1 MLFYHQAK
9 ITTRYITLSS
19 LTSELKA
26 GNFYVFMTVILI
38 VSLFFLLGLG
48 LGTFIIWYI
57 LRRRQ
62 AVESKQPAKKPA
74 AVGSLNFRWKYILLP
89 LAILLLSIVLAS
101 IFYPQLT
108 DEVAYRFTLDG
119 SPKSWLG
126 REIIIS
132 LMLAPQFLL
141 ALTAAAITWGITKL
155 GRSSGQIESALKP
168 ERIILLMG
176 NMVAL
181 PQIVLA
187 FVMLDIFS
195 YNVYGMHLIPVWLFA
210 LIVMAIGGIILAI
223 FFIRAIKRSRSSA
236 NSTVQ

>member
-1 MLFYHQAK
+1 
-9 ITTRYITLSS
+9 
-19 LTSELKA
+19 
-26 GNFYVFMTVILI
+26 MTVILI

-74 AVGSLNFRWKYILLP
+74 AVGNLTFRWKYILLP
-89 LAILLLSIVLAS
+89 VAILLLSIVLAS

-108 DEVAYRFTLDG
+108 DEVAYRFNLDG

-141 ALTAAAITWGITKL
+141 ALTALAITWGITKL
-155 GRSSGQIESALKP
+155 SRSSGQIESALKP
-168 ERIILLMG
+168 ERIILFMG
-176 NMVAL
+176 NIIAL
-181 PQIVLA
+181 PQIVLG

-195 YNVYGMHLIPVWLFA
+195 YNIYCMHLIPVWLFA
-210 LIVMAIGGIILAI
+210 LIVMAVGGIILAI